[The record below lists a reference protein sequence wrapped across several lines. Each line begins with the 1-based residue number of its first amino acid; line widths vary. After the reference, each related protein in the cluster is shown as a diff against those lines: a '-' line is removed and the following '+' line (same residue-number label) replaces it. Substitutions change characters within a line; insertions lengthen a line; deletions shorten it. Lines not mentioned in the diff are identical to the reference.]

1 MQKFY
6 SSFTFMLAFMILT
19 LIMNMTL
26 GVKPTEYF
34 LLLVLLSMCIMNSDK
49 IANLAGKIG
58 GN

>member
-19 LIMNMTL
+19 LIMNMTM
-26 GVKPTEYF
+26 GAKPTEYF
-34 LLLVLLSMCIMNSDK
+34 LLLVLLSMCVMNSDK

-58 GN
+58 G